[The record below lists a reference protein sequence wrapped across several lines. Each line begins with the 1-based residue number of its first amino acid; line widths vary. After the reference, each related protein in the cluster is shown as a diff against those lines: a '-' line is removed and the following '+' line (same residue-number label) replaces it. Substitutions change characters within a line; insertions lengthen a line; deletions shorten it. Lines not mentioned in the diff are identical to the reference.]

1 MTSWMRTSH
10 DTFQSASTTYQITSM
25 PRLPF
30 PHRVTG
36 AKRKPTFSKVFYKKM
51 PDIVQYLKG
60 QYVGLIMY
68 FSLVYEHFVF
78 SLLQSPTSPQLNV

>member
-1 MTSWMRTSH
+1 
-10 DTFQSASTTYQITSM
+10 
-25 PRLPF
+25 
-30 PHRVTG
+30 
-36 AKRKPTFSKVFYKKM
+36 M

-78 SLLQSPTSPQLNV
+78 SLLQSPTSPLGAATSHILDL

>member
-1 MTSWMRTSH
+1 
-10 DTFQSASTTYQITSM
+10 
-25 PRLPF
+25 
-30 PHRVTG
+30 
-36 AKRKPTFSKVFYKKM
+36 M